1 MVRGPES
8 LCGGMKT
15 LDTLS
20 FQVIP
25 ANAPITLEGTPE
37 HRQLTVPAGCELSIV
52 ETYPARSAEI
62 YMTQT
67 TLAIVLEDNARL
79 THYKVVQE
87 GAQATHQSMVE
98 VQVAKAAAYQS
109 HVFLLGG
116 ARVRSTIHVRLNGEG
131 AQCTLNGLYMASGEQ
146 RMENHT
152 LIEHVKP
159 HGTSRELYKG
169 ILDDSSRGTFDGLII
184 VQKDAQKTDSTQTNK
199 NLLLSAKAK
208 ATSNPELKIFANDVK
223 CKHGATIGQLSADQ
237 LFYLRSRGLSQEE
250 ARRLLI
256 HAFASEMIQLV
267 EIPELRESLR
277 ESIEDKFE
285 IQGHRTAA
293 ERERGGKSVPRRIV

>member
-1 MVRGPES
+1 MVRDSES

-15 LDTLS
+15 LDTVS
-20 FQVIP
+20 FQVLP
-25 ANAPITLEGTPE
+25 PNAPIKLEGTPE
-37 HRQLTVPAGCELSIV
+37 HRQLTVPTGCELSII
-52 ETYPARSAEI
+52 ETYPAQSADI

-67 TLAIVLEDNARL
+67 TLAITVEDGARL

-87 GAQATHQSMVE
+87 GAQCTHQSRVE
-98 VQVAKAAAYQS
+98 VQVAKAASYTS

-116 ARVRSTIHVRLNGEG
+116 AHVRSTLHVRLIGEH
-131 AQCTLNGLYMASGEQ
+131 AECTLNGLYMAAGEQ
-146 RMENHT
+146 ELENHT
-152 LIEHVKP
+152 LIEHIKP

-256 HAFASEMIQLV
+256 HAFASEMIQRV
-267 EIPELRESLR
+267 GIPELQESLR
-277 ESIEDKFE
+277 ESIENKF
-285 IQGHRTAA
+285 GM
-293 ERERGGKSVPRRIV
+293 